1 LWRSE
6 NQKNQASGQ
15 KFGFPGTIHHM
26 TDSPFDTAPG
36 TAPHFTTP
44 QLEDVFESVLNEI
57 QSLRPMSCVIGFPKS
72 GKTTFLTRLQNAIDI
87 ETLSLGASSEQT
99 LFHALMTPA
108 TPEGETKPILT
119 KLLREKKRLVLFIDN
134 AHLLTDGDF
143 TFLTSLFGL
152 ARQHQSE
159 LQVVLVGNGEIVHR
173 LARPE
178 NRAVYSMLGAIWNLP
193 KLTREQSRDFVAFVL
208 ESAGLSGDLIANPD
222 PLVKKAA
229 GIIGILRMLTGTV
242 ALKAMS
248 AKEACNAEDVLEC
261 PPEAPSAPQGEAPVT
276 APTQHM
282 GTRMPG
288 RAGLVLT
295 LSMCVI
301 IGLLVL
307 FLSWLMPDLRLTDL
321 FSGSADAPLQTVTT
335 PPVPPTEVRPT
346 GPIMQSVAKTV
357 FRKRTK
363 DGPYSIQLGAFATM
377 EAMLLHLPRFT
388 DLDQSLFWNRESGS
402 PGGFTLFAGRFESFE
417 EARDYGTRHD
427 FKDAQVVF
435 RPFVGTIGPL
445 TDPDQIRHASL
456 LLGLQEPLKVFEHEL
471 VSGVEIQFALERA
484 REDALNQCAE
494 AEKKGLSCAVTQ
506 YE

>member
-1 LWRSE
+1 
-6 NQKNQASGQ
+6 
-15 KFGFPGTIHHM
+15 M
-26 TDSPFDTAPG
+26 TDSPFDTASG
-36 TAPHFTTP
+36 ATLHFTTP
-44 QLEDVFESVLNEI
+44 QLEDVFDSVLHEI
-57 QSLRPMSCVIGFPKS
+57 QSLRPLSCVIGFPKS
-72 GKTTFLTRLQNAIDI
+72 GKTAFLERLKTAIDI
-87 ETLSLGASSEQT
+87 ETLSLVASTEQT
-99 LFHALMTPA
+99 LFHILMLHT
-108 TPEGETKPILT
+108 TPEGESKPVLS

-143 TFLTSLFGL
+143 AFLGSLFGL
-152 ARQHQSE
+152 AKQHQSG

-173 LARPE
+173 LARSE
-178 NRAVYSMLGAIWNLP
+178 NRAIYAMLGAVWTLP
-193 KLTREQSRDFVAFVL
+193 KLTREQSREYIGFLL
-208 ESAGLSGDLIANPD
+208 ENAGLAADLISNPE
-222 PLVKKAA
+222 PLIKKAA
-229 GIIGILRMLTGTV
+229 GIIGILRMLTVTV

-363 DGPYSIQLGAFATM
+363 DGPYSVQLGSFATM
-377 EAMLLHLPRFT
+377 EALLLHLPRFT
-388 DLDQSLFWNRESGS
+388 DLDQNLFWNRETGQ
-402 PGGFTLFAGRFESFE
+402 PERYTLFTGRFESFE
-417 EARDYGTRHD
+417 QARDFAAQRDMGD
-427 FKDAQVVF
+427 VQVVF

-445 TDPDQIRHASL
+445 TDQEQVRRASL
-456 LLGLQEPLKVFEHEL
+456 LVGLREPLKVFEQEL
-471 VSGVEIQFALERA
+471 VSGVEVQFALERA

-494 AEKKGLSCAVTQ
+494 AEGKGLSCAVTQ